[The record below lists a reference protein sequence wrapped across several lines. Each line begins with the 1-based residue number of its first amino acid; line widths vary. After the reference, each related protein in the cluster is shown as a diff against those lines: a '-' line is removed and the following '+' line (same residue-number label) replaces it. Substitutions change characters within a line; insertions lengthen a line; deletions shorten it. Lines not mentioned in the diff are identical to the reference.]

1 MNDICMET
9 PNCDWEVKF
18 DVKKG
23 SLENQIENIER
34 LTRIINSSVENTQL
48 FILGDPIL
56 FDAAKNVSPDSG
68 CIAYKEAGP
77 APNGLERRL
86 KDITSK
92 LDEIVSK
99 SNIVNNTLRE
109 KLGTMTIE

>member
-9 PNCDWEVKF
+9 PNCDWDVACN
-18 DVKKG
+18 VKKG
-23 SLENQIENIER
+23 SLEKQIENIER
-34 LTRIINSSVENTQL
+34 LTRRLNSSVENTQL
-48 FILGDPIL
+48 FILGDP
-56 FDAAKNVSPDSG
+56 NSG
-68 CIAYKEAGP
+68 GTGCKEAGF

>member
-9 PNCDWEVKF
+9 PNCDWDVKF

-34 LTRIINSSVENTQL
+34 LTRILNSSVENTQL
-48 FILGDPIL
+48 FILGDP
-56 FDAAKNVSPDSG
+56 NSG

>member
-9 PNCDWEVKF
+9 PSCDWEVKF

-34 LTRIINSSVENTQL
+34 LIRILNSSVENTHL
-48 FILGDPIL
+48 FILGDP
-56 FDAAKNVSPDSG
+56 NSG
-68 CIAYKEAGP
+68 GIVYKEAGF

>member
-9 PNCDWEVKF
+9 PTCNF

-23 SLENQIENIER
+23 SLEEQIENIER
-34 LTRIINSSVENTQL
+34 LTRVLNSSVENTQL
-48 FILGDPIL
+48 FILGDP
-56 FDAAKNVSPDSG
+56 NSG
-68 CIAYKEAGP
+68 GTVCKEAGLAP
-77 APNGLERRL
+77 TGLAPNGLERRL

>member
-1 MNDICMET
+1 MYGIITTRMIMEKTIERIMPAKCYKQISPKNPRSGDII
-9 PNCDWEVKF
+9 
-18 DVKKG
+18 KKG
-23 SLENQIENIER
+23 DP
-34 LTRIINSSVENTQL
+34 NSGGTV
-48 FILGDPIL
+48 G
-56 FDAAKNVSPDSG
+56 
-68 CIAYKEAGP
+68 KEAGL

-86 KDITSK
+86 KDIASR

>member
-9 PNCDWEVKF
+9 PNCDWDVEY

-23 SLENQIENIER
+23 SLEKQIENIEC
-34 LTRIINSSVENTQL
+34 LTRILNSSVENTQL
-48 FILGDPIL
+48 FILGDL
-56 FDAAKNVSPDSG
+56 NSCGTV
-68 CIAYKEAGP
+68 CKEAGL
-77 APNGLERRL
+77 APNGLEGRL

>member
-9 PNCDWEVKF
+9 PNCDW

-23 SLENQIENIER
+23 SLEEQIENIER
-34 LTRIINSSVENTQL
+34 LTRILNSSVENTQL
-48 FILGDPIL
+48 FILDDL
-56 FDAAKNVSPDSG
+56 NSG
-68 CIAYKEAGP
+68 CIDYKEAGP

>member
-9 PNCDWEVKF
+9 PNCDWNVKC

-23 SLENQIENIER
+23 SLEKQIENIEL
-34 LTRIINSSVENTQL
+34 LTRILNSSVENTQL
-48 FILGDPIL
+48 FILGDP
-56 FDAAKNVSPDSG
+56 NSG
-68 CIAYKEAGP
+68 GTVCKEAGL

-86 KDITSK
+86 KDITFK